1 MAMLAGVAAGPAG
14 CAGWDT
20 WPPTDPVDNVPNRDD
35 VAISQTMML
44 ALGRV
49 IADYPPRGREGQ
61 AVAINVPAPLV
72 GKPVYRQIARE
83 VESEPNVN
91 RLVTPLDEAGLALP
105 IYHVAG
111 VRIRTDKA
119 EIDILR
125 PIFEAGQ
132 LDRAELTNDMAYE
145 GYTVRLSGGLRPWR
159 ITWVDRF
166 VPGIIPTPALN
177 LIDAIPP
184 GSGPQIGQEPEPTP
198 RQVPQVPQVPAESP
212 VEEPA
217 EEPGQG

>member
-1 MAMLAGVAAGPAG
+1 MVGTLPG

-20 WPPTDPVDNVPNRDD
+20 WPPTDPVDSVPNRDD
-35 VAISQTMML
+35 AAIAQTMML

-49 IADYPPRGREGQ
+49 IAEYPPRGREGQ
-61 AVAINVPAPLV
+61 AVAINVPSPLV

-83 VESEPNVN
+83 VEAEPNVD

-111 VRIRTDKA
+111 VRIRTGKA

-125 PIFEAGQ
+125 PIFDAGQ

-145 GYTVRLSGGLRPWR
+145 GYTVRLSGGFRPWHV
-159 ITWVDRF
+159 TWVERF

-177 LIDAIPP
+177 LIDEIPP
-184 GSGPQIGQEPEPTP
+184 GSFSEPGGPPEAE
-198 RQVPQVPQVPAESP
+198 QVPEEPSEAPAED
-212 VEEPA
+212 
-217 EEPGQG
+217 PGQG